1 MYCVLY
7 CVFRA
12 NIVPND
18 SGAAVL
24 GSVHSLPGGR
34 LVALAED
41 MAHG

>member
-1 MYCVLY
+1 M
-7 CVFRA
+7 
-12 NIVPND
+12 PND

>member
-1 MYCVLY
+1 MYCIVY
-7 CVFRA
+7 FVFRA

-18 SGAAVL
+18 NGATVL